1 MRGFFIIST
10 LKKCDYFAD
19 FLAEEVLLQED
30 VLLQVFLE
38 EAEVFFVLQEVL
50 DLQEE
55 DLQLLEN

>member
-1 MRGFFIIST
+1 MRGFFYNFNS
-10 LKKCDYFAD
+10 KKCDYFAD